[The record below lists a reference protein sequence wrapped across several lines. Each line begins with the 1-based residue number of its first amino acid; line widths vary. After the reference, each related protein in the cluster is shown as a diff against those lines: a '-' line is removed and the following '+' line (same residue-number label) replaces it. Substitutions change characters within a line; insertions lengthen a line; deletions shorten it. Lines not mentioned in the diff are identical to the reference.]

1 MDLRIDDGPAPAEH
15 SSDFRSH
22 LRYLV
27 LDRLLREERALGH
40 LPSGDHLR
48 EQISYLAL
56 ALGEP
61 GEQLVRQRAEWIP
74 LRTA

>member
-1 MDLRIDDGPAPAEH
+1 M
-15 SSDFRSH
+15 
-22 LRYLV
+22 RYLV

-40 LPSGDHLR
+40 LPIGEELR
-48 EQISYLAL
+48 NQIRELAS

-61 GEQLVRQRAEWIP
+61 GEQLVRQRAAWIP